1 MVNWL
6 YKGNKIENV
15 EDFGEQTPFGFV
27 YLISNTI
34 DGRIYIGKKFLQ
46 HKKTKKLG
54 KKVMAEQTGPGRKKT
69 KEVSYAE
76 SDWKTYWS
84 SSDELKT
91 DITNIGEHNFKR
103 TIIHLCPS
111 KGVTNYLEAKEQML
125 RAVLEDSNAWYNSWI
140 QCKVNKSHLRP
151 LRNA

>member
-1 MVNWL
+1 MTWY
-6 YKGNKIENV
+6 YKGEPV
-15 EDFGEQTPFGFV
+15 EEIDEKYTGFV
-27 YLISNTI
+27 YIITNTVS
-34 DGRIYIGKKFLQ
+34 GKAYIGKKLSKFSKTNIKTVTLKNGN
-46 HKKTKKLG
+46 KKKK
-54 KKVMAEQTGPGRKKT
+54 KIRSKIA
-69 KEVSYAE
+69 

-91 DITNIGEHNFKR
+91 DIANIGEHNFKR

-125 RAVLEDSNAWYNSWI
+125 HAVLEDSNAWYNSWI

-151 LRNA
+151 LRNT